1 MTSLIPFIKVK
12 IKVLLD
18 EKKYDKTLTSTNLGF
33 TLHF

>member
-12 IKVLLD
+12 IKILLD
-18 EKKYDKTLTSTNLGF
+18 EKKYDKILTSTNLGF